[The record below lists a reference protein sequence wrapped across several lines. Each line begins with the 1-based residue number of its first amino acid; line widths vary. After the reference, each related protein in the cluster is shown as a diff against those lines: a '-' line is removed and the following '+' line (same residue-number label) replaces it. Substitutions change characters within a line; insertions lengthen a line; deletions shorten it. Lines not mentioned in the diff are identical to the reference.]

1 MVNRMVSEMGE
12 AVHERQRCRLT
23 PPQFMWVG
31 EGEWLDDGGA
41 CVLPTS
47 LAPFDIHRAH
57 DPSGLGLPIGGP
69 PLVAQG
75 MPDDPGLA
83 S

>member
-23 PPQFMWVG
+23 PPQFRWVG
-31 EGEWLDDGGA
+31 AGKRLDDGGPR
-41 CVLPTS
+41 VLATS

-57 DPSGLGLPIGGP
+57 DPRG
-69 PLVAQG
+69 
-75 MPDDPGLA
+75 A
-83 S
+83 SVCP